1 MQRLSTWA
9 ALRCKEDEFQRFLRA
24 PDEKTAIRVVRAMCD
39 IASRAELDTDHVAAH
54 LFHQLI
60 RLPYQQYLTEKENNN
75 V

>member
-9 ALRCKEDEFQRFLRA
+9 ALRCKEEDFQRFLRA
-24 PDEKTAIRVVRAMCD
+24 PDEPTAIRLVRAMCD
-39 IASRAELDTDHVAAH
+39 IQSRRELDTSEVAAH

-60 RLPYQQYLTEKENNN
+60 RLPYQKFLTEKENTN

>member
-9 ALRCKEDEFQRFLRA
+9 ALRCKEEEFQRFLRA
-24 PDEKTAIRVVRAMCD
+24 PDERTAVRVVRAMCD
-39 IASRAELDTDHVAAH
+39 IKSRRELDSDHVAAH

-60 RLPYQQYLTEKENNN
+60 RLPYQKFLTEKETSH